1 VFLFV
6 YQLRSGGTRR
16 PRSSILQGKPARG
29 RFIYREYEVG
39 DRKIMRA
46 SLVGED
52 GLDLLD
58 PLIHASIPKIG
69 LGMHVVGTQYIGHGG
84 AKSRTRKYPQSWVC
98 AQTDPDL
105 KALINLVPEYAD
117 EDDKPF

>member
-1 VFLFV
+1 MILHV

-16 PRSSILQGKPARG
+16 PRSAILRGRPVRG

-46 SLVGED
+46 SIVDDKGM
-52 GLDLLD
+52 DLLD
-58 PLIHASIPKIG
+58 PLVHASIPKIG

-84 AKSRTRKYPQSWVC
+84 AKSRTVQYPQSWVC
-98 AQTDPDL
+98 AQTEPDL
-105 KALINLVPEYAD
+105 KALIGLVPEYED